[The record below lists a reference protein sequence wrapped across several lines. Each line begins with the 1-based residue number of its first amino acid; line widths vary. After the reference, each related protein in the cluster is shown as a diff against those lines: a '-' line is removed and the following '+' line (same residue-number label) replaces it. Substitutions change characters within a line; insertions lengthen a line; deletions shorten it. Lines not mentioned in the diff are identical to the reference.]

1 MSKCKQGVS
10 ERFAIY
16 KTDCQIPWFLEYPD
30 GFDPDM
36 VGEHADTFA
45 EAVRAFVIRQ
55 DEQCPTCLCGAV
67 EDRPWGW
74 ECTACGSSD
83 VAVGCTR

>member
-1 MSKCKQGVS
+1 MSD
-10 ERFAIY
+10 RFAIY
-16 KTDCQIPWFLEYPD
+16 KTAAGPWYLEYPD
-30 GFDPDM
+30 GFTTDILGFGHG
-36 VGEHADTFA
+36 VGEHCSTFG
-45 EAVRAFVIRQ
+45 EAVAVFIKRQ
-55 DEQCPTCLCGAV
+55 DEQCPTCLTGAV